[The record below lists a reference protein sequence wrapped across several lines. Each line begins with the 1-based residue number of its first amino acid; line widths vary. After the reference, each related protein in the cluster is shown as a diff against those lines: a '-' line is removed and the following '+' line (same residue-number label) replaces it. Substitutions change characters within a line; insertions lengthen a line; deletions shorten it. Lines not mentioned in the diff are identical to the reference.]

1 MQGSFPKPAAMPNRL
16 QNSSSPYLLAHAENP
31 VEWYPWGKEA
41 LDRAKAENKP
51 IFLSIGYSA
60 CHWCHVME
68 RESFESPKTAEIMN
82 KLFVNIKVDREERPD
97 IDAIYMKA
105 VVLMTGHGGWPT
117 SIWLT
122 PDLKPFF
129 GGTYFPLTPRP
140 GQPSF
145 AQLLLMLGAA
155 WKDKPD
161 EIESSAV
168 ELLNALKT
176 MSDISVS
183 PNPDPT
189 AWLERAVTVCE
200 TQYDEKAGG
209 FGSAPKFPQAMAL
222 KFLLI
227 RAIETD
233 DKELL
238 ELVDHSME
246 AMARGGLYDQLGGG
260 FHRYT
265 VDSDWTVP
273 HFEKMLYDNALLC
286 DLYCAMYAHSGKAI
300 YRSVVEYLVSWLGDE
315 MTLENGGFASS
326 QDADSDGEEG
336 KYFVWTPAQLSR
348 VLDENERKL
357 FTSFYQVTPAGNF
370 ENGAS
375 VLTRKL
381 TLSRCAKELGW
392 DLELANSV
400 LESARNKAMAARA
413 ARTHPHRD
421 DKALASWNAWMVS
434 ALCRAARHL
443 DLPQARELALGAGEF
458 LRQHFASPDSNGNHA
473 RLVFHGASQGTA
485 LSEDFASLFLAFFD
499 LYEISLD
506 DRWIQAALP
515 LFDTLLK
522 DFWDEERGLVAMTN
536 PRTDDLPFRPYSFED
551 NATPSAQSLFMEC
564 ARRHYRW
571 TGKEASRELWE
582 AAANR
587 ISDLAQ
593 QAPTGLGL
601 ALVSGSLMGGSHQD
615 LIVSGSETS
624 TTSYLDCLSGRF
636 LPNLMVAKGESPSLD
651 PALSQGKECGK
662 AYLCQG
668 STCLEPVSSSD
679 GLKELLSTL

>member
-1 MQGSFPKPAAMPNRL
+1 MPNRL

-41 LDRAKAENKP
+41 LDKAKAENKP

-68 RESFESPKTAEIMN
+68 KESFESPKTAEIMN
-82 KLFVNIKVDREERPD
+82 KLFVNIKVDREQRPD

-155 WKDKPD
+155 WKDKPE

-168 ELLNALKT
+168 VLLDALKT
-176 MSDISVS
+176 MSDISVNPS
-183 PNPDPT
+183 PDPT
-189 AWLERAVTVCE
+189 AWLQRAVTVCE
-200 TQYDEKAGG
+200 TQYDERAGG
-209 FGSAPKFPQAMAL
+209 FGSAPKFPQAMTL

-227 RAIETD
+227 RAIETE

-238 ELVDHSME
+238 EMVDRSME
-246 AMARGGLYDQLGGG
+246 AMARGGLFDQLGGG

-265 VDSDWTVP
+265 VDSNWTVP

-300 YRSVVEYLVSWLGDE
+300 YRWVVEHLVAWLADE
-315 MTLENGGFASS
+315 MTLEHGGFASS
-326 QDADSDGEEG
+326 QDADTDGEEG
-336 KYFVWTPAQLSR
+336 KFFVWTPAQLCEI
-348 VLDENERKL
+348 LDEKEQKI
-357 FTSFYQVTPAGNF
+357 FTSFYLVRTEGNF
-370 ENGAS
+370 ENGTT
-375 VLTRKL
+375 VLTQKR
-381 TLSRCAKELGW
+381 TLARCAKDLGW
-392 DLELANSV
+392 DPKEARSL
-400 LESARNKAMAARA
+400 LESACEKAEAARSE
-413 ARTHPHRD
+413 RTHPQRD

-434 ALCRAARHL
+434 ALCQAARHL
-443 DLPQARELALGAGEF
+443 DLAQAKELALTAGAF
-458 LRQHFASPDSNGNHA
+458 LRENFAVPDEHGNYP
-473 RLVFHGASQGTA
+473 RLVFRGAPEGTA
-485 LSEDFASLFLAFFD
+485 LSEDIASLFLAFFD

-506 DRWIQAALP
+506 DRWVQAALP
-515 LFDTLLK
+515 LYDTLVS

-536 PRTDDLPFRPYSFED
+536 PRTTDLPFRPYSFED

-571 TGKEASRELWE
+571 TGDEASRKNWE
-582 AAANR
+582 SAANR

-601 ALVSGSLMGGSHQD
+601 ALVSGSLMSGSYQD
-615 LIVSGSETS
+615 LVVSGSDAS
-624 TTSYLDCLSGRF
+624 AASYLECLSGRF

-651 PALSQGKECGK
+651 PNLSQGKESGK
-662 AYLCQG
+662 AYLCKG
-668 STCLEPVSSSD
+668 STCLAPVSTSE
-679 GLKELLSTL
+679 GLTELLATL